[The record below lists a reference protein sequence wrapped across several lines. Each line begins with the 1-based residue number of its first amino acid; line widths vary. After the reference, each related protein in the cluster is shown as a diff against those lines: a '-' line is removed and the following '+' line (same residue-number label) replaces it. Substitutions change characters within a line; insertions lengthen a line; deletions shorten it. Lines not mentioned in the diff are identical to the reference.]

1 MQNEVYSVIKDLKK
15 LLGGWAWVRFWK
27 TIQSSQQRTDTFGEP
42 LGVPVIKPTHS
53 LNQPG
58 GTGYYPGKPKKKNFL
73 KFKVAAVVKEISSM
87 PVVAGSI
94 TGFSRTTF
102 G

>member
-1 MQNEVYSVIKDLKK
+1 MQNEVNSLIKDLKK

-42 LGVPVIKPTHS
+42 LGFPVIKP
-53 LNQPG
+53 G
-58 GTGYYPGKPKKKNFL
+58 
-73 KFKVAAVVKEISSM
+73 
-87 PVVAGSI
+87 VAGSI